1 MTKVI
6 ALRVEKAM
14 GNKLDSSA
22 DLIEEINT
30 TNDFENKLASTEA
43 VLRRIFGKKAV
54 PTRS

>member
-1 MTKVI
+1 
-6 ALRVEKAM
+6 M